1 MDSWD
6 STVYFKLNKAYYFTV
21 DVLCP
26 GLL

>member
-21 DVLCP
+21 DIPCP
-26 GLL
+26 GFL